1 VTPLIHG
8 LLEGWWMFYDTFWA
22 LIWGF
27 ALSGVVQAF
36 VSRRSMV
43 ATLGDHRAS
52 TVVRAS
58 ELGIISSS
66 CSYAA
71 SALAKSI
78 YSKGADFTSSM
89 IFMFASTNLV
99 VELGFV
105 LVILLGWQFAAA
117 EFIGGFLMIA
127 LLAFILPRVISPS
140 ELPERSDGSS
150 KGSGAVT
157 DLSWREKIRSRKG
170 WVSSAGYTIGDL
182 TMLRTELV
190 IGFLVAGL
198 ASTLIPVHIW
208 RAFFLSGHGVLA
220 QIENAIVGPFIAFI
234 SFVCSVG
241 NVPLAAA
248 LWKGGITFG
257 GSIAFIFA
265 DLISLP
271 LVMIYAK
278 YYGRRLA
285 IKLTLIFWAVMS
297 LSGLLTEIIF
307 RTFGAIPERRTM
319 EMGTKHFGMNATTF
333 LNGSALIILL
343 IILWLN
349 AQSRVTQDEFA
360 KDLVCGMQVRISD
373 APPQTT
379 YRGKNYYFCMQGC
392 CDTFLNSPE
401 KYLMNR

>member
-1 VTPLIHG
+1 
-8 LLEGWWMFYDTFWA
+8 MFYDTFWA

-27 ALSGVVQAF
+27 ALSGIVQAF
-36 VSRRSMV
+36 VSRKSMV
-43 ATLGDHRAS
+43 ATLGDHRAP
-52 TVVRAS
+52 TIAKAS
-58 ELGIISSS
+58 ALGIISSS

-99 VELGFV
+99 LELGFV
-105 LVILLGWQFAAA
+105 LIILLGWQFAAA

-127 LLAFILPRVISPS
+127 LLAFILPRVISTS
-140 ELPERSDGSS
+140 ELPARSEDSHGST
-150 KGSGAVT
+150 GDIT
-157 DLSWREKIRSRKG
+157 HLSWREKIRSRKG

-198 ASTLIPVHIW
+198 ASTLIPIHIW
-208 RAFFLSGHGVLA
+208 RDLFLSGHGVLA

-271 LVMIYAK
+271 LVMIYWK

-285 IKLTLIFWAVMS
+285 IKLTLVFWAVMS

-307 RTFGAIPERRTM
+307 RAFGWLPERHAM
-319 EMGTKHFGMNATTF
+319 AMGTKHFGLNATTF
-333 LNGSALIILL
+333 LNASALVILL
-343 IILWLN
+343 VIFWLN
-349 AQSRVTQDEFA
+349 SLSRVTQDEFA

-373 APPQTT
+373 APAHTT
-379 YRGKNYYFCMQGC
+379 FQGKDYYFCMQGC
-392 CDTFLNSPE
+392 CDSFLKEPE
-401 KYLMNR
+401 KYLVNK